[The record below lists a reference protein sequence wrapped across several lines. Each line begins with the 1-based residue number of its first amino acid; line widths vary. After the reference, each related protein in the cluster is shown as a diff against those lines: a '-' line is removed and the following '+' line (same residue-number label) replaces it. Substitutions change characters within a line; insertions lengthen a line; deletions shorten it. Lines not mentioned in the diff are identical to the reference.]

1 MSFLTKY
8 VWHGWPKRGSQE
20 RVEQQTSEVR
30 LDVGREVEERGP
42 AGRAGASG
50 PAGGQDLADLGQGGR
65 RCGDT
70 GMDGHDKDSG
80 LRLPTGFRTSHSP
93 FLEDSSPGCP
103 HGSLPP
109 LIQVSVQMPLCQRPS
124 LHPSVGKG
132 HYPPPPAPSRVFTPQ
147 GQGLAHFVPRCPR
160 NSAWCLA
167 QRTLCR
173 CIFVERNE

>member
-50 PAGGQDLADLGQGGR
+50 PAGGQDLADLGQGRR

-132 HYPPPPAPSRVFTPQ
+132 HYHPPQQGIHSTRAGAGSLCSPLPQ
-147 GQGLAHFVPRCPR
+147 ELSVVLGTADTVQMHIC
-160 NSAWCLA
+160 
-167 QRTLCR
+167 
-173 CIFVERNE
+173 